1 MIMETLKEH
10 TRALH
15 TQIEARINL
24 THQLGSQADYQQ
36 LLARFYGFYEPLEA
50 HLGARP
56 DVPSLALETRRKTP
70 WLEHDL
76 LQLGLHRAQLAQLP
90 RCANLPA
97 LTTTA
102 QTLGCL
108 YVLEGAT
115 LGGQFIARLLKQQ
128 LSLEATNGA
137 AFFNGYGGAT
147 GAQWKAFGAVVNAW
161 AEQHGDE
168 DLILQAA
175 RATFT
180 TMDQWFAAE
189 VATGELL

>member
-1 MIMETLKEH
+1 MIMEVLKEH

-15 TQIEARINL
+15 TKIEARIDLAQRLNN
-24 THQLGSQADYQQ
+24 QADYQR
-36 LLARFYGFYEPLEA
+36 LLTRFYGFYEPLEA
-50 HLGARP
+50 RLGACHE
-56 DVPSLALETRRKTP
+56 VSSLAFETRRKTP
-70 WLEHDL
+70 WLERDL
-76 LQLGLHRAQLAQLP
+76 LQLGLNRAQLAQLP
-90 RCANLPA
+90 RCVNLPT
-97 LTTTA
+97 LETTA

-128 LSLEATNGA
+128 LSLEVANGA

-168 DLILQAA
+168 ALILQAA
-175 RATFT
+175 CETFA
-180 TMDQWFAAE
+180 TMDQWFATEA
-189 VATGELL
+189 ATEGAV

>member
-1 MIMETLKEH
+1 MIMETLKED
-10 TRALH
+10 TRVLH
-15 TQIEARINL
+15 TQIEARIDL
-24 THQLGSQADYQQ
+24 TQRLGNKGDYQR

-50 HLGARP
+50 HLRTRP
-56 DVPSLALETRRKTP
+56 EVPSLALETRRKTP

-76 LQLGLHRAQLAQLP
+76 LQLGLNRAQLAQLP

-102 QTLGCL
+102 QMLGCL

-115 LGGQFIARLLKQQ
+115 LGGQFIARSLKQQ
-128 LSLEATNGA
+128 LSLEADNGA
-137 AFFNGYGGAT
+137 AFFSGYGGAT

-180 TMDQWFAAE
+180 AMDQWFAAE
-189 VATGELL
+189 AATGEFL